1 MPASLEVSCKWRAN
15 NLAQGIPAARPGAA
29 ERGGDHGGQLAR
41 VVHLLRR
48 RHLRRRTQGR
58 ADRSPMTS
66 ARFSDL
72 WTTPHSVSQ

>member
-15 NLAQGIPAARPGAA
+15 LSQGIPAARPGAA

-58 ADRSPMTS
+58 TDHSPMTS
-66 ARFSDL
+66 ASFRIL
-72 WTTPHSVSQ
+72 GPLPLTVSQ

>member
-15 NLAQGIPAARPGAA
+15 LAQGIPAAGPGAA

-48 RHLRRRTQGR
+48 RHLRRRAQGR
-58 ADRSPMTS
+58 ADPSPMTS
-66 ARFSDL
+66 ASFRIFGPL
-72 WTTPHSVSQ
+72 PLTVSQ